1 MTKQKKPI
9 FKNKSFS
16 NRARN
21 SVIKKFKILIL
32 KTSLKTS
39 DKAVFLMVVLGLGVF
54 NKPLK
59 GCYLKRV

>member
-16 NRARN
+16 NRAKN
-21 SVIKKFKILIL
+21 SVMKKFKILIL
-32 KTSLKTS
+32 KTSPKIG
-39 DKAVFLMVVLGLGVF
+39 DRVVCNGCFMARRF